1 MCSNA
6 LNTFLELAN
15 SLGVPI
21 KSEKT
26 QAPTTCIVIYGIE
39 IDSRKMVAR
48 LPEEKIDKIVGLLGE
63 FKVKKKVTLR
73 ELQSLIGL
81 LNFACSVIVPGRAFL
96 RRLHDLTKGHSCP
109 KFRITLNSEARADLQ
124 AWFNFVSNYNGKSCF
139 LFQKWISSDVL
150 KLYSDAAGVHG
161 GFAAVFG
168 SKWFVGEWPPDMK
181 DLHITIKELYPIVLA
196 IEIWGKT
203 LENHK
208 VLFMTDNEAVVG
220 IINSTTSKD
229 KVLMKLVRRLVLASM
244 KFNIYFRAKHIAG
257 KSNVVADFLSRFSF
271 QKARQ
276 VAPWLSQTPVS
287 VPEHLLSL

>member
-1 MCSNA
+1 
-6 LNTFLELAN
+6 
-15 SLGVPI
+15 
-21 KSEKT
+21 
-26 QAPTTCIVIYGIE
+26 
-39 IDSRKMVAR
+39 MVAR

-81 LNFACSVIVPGRAFL
+81 LNFVCSVIVPGRAFL

-208 VLFMTDNEAVVG
+208 
-220 IINSTTSKD
+220 
-229 KVLMKLVRRLVLASM
+229 
-244 KFNIYFRAKHIAG
+244 
-257 KSNVVADFLSRFSF
+257 RFVYD
-271 QKARQ
+271 RQ
-276 VAPWLSQTPVS
+276 
-287 VPEHLLSL
+287 